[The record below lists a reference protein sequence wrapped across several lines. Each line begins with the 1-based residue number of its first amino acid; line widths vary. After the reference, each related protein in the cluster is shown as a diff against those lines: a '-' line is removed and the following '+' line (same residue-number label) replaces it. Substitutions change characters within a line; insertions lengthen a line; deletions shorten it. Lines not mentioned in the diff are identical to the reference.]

1 MLKIEDLKRIDL
13 KLMHQTYN
21 DWPEISLNA
30 YNSNLKPL
38 KSKFVKE
45 IVFVGMGGSG
55 AINECF
61 AAILSNTNIHVSI
74 VKGYHLPKTVNKE
87 TLVVFTSVSG
97 NTVETLSVLELAKK
111 VKCEI
116 IGFSSGGKLEQE
128 CFRNNFEFR
137 KIPMHNSPRASFS
150 AYFYSML
157 KTLENF
163 LPIEKKDI
171 IESIQLLKNVKKNIS
186 SENLSKKNLA
196 LELAI
201 WLDEIPVIYYPWG
214 LQTAAIRF
222 KNSLQENA
230 KMHAMA
236 EDVLETSHNG
246 IVCWEKFSNIKPIL
260 IQGEDDF
267 IKTKERWR
275 VIKKLFQKN
284 NIDFFEV
291 FSEKGNIV
299 TKLICLIYVLD
310 YASIYKAVLS
320 NIDPTPVK
328 SIDYIKKQIN

>member
-1 MLKIEDLKRIDL
+1 M
-13 KLMHQTYN
+13 
-21 DWPEISLNA
+21 
-30 YNSNLKPL
+30 
-38 KSKFVKE
+38 
-45 IVFVGMGGSG
+45 
-55 AINECF
+55 
-61 AAILSNTNIHVSI
+61 
-74 VKGYHLPKTVNKE
+74 
-87 TLVVFTSVSG
+87 
-97 NTVETLSVLELAKK
+97 
-111 VKCEI
+111 
-116 IGFSSGGKLEQE
+116 
-128 CFRNNFEFR
+128 
-137 KIPMHNSPRASFS
+137 
-150 AYFYSML
+150 
-157 KTLENF
+157 
-163 LPIEKKDI
+163 
-171 IESIQLLKNVKKNIS
+171 KKNIS